1 MRERHSDDI
10 IDVDANEE
18 KHFDID
24 MSDAEAVKN
33 AVAVK
38 YTKDDFLYT
47 EKPYEAIY
55 DYKNDPFMHNLKIEQ
70 MAQQAAEVGVKTF
83 KGLYKNYVKML
94 SFNHL
99 KAFRTTACLIY
110 FHLCFL

>member
-1 MRERHSDDI
+1 MMRERHSDDI

-47 EKPYEAIY
+47 EKPYTIT
-55 DYKNDPFMHNLKIEQ
+55 
-70 MAQQAAEVGVKTF
+70 KTT
-83 KGLYKNYVKML
+83 L
-94 SFNHL
+94 SC
-99 KAFRTTACLIY
+99 TI
-110 FHLCFL
+110 